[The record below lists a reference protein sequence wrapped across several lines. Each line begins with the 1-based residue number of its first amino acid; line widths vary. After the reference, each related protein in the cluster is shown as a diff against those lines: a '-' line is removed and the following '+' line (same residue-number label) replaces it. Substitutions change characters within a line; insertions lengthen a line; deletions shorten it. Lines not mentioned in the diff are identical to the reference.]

1 MFYNPNMRR
10 NEPVT
15 EVLPAQ
21 EVESAV
27 RRTARALDSR
37 AHIELPPMPAQFQ
50 HIAEGRAWAEFLEAN
65 LDRFQRTIDVPIG
78 RLLGCGRFGC
88 VFESEAPWV
97 VKLTRDASEGPVWSY
112 MQSLLEPDE
121 DFPELA
127 TNLPSFLVVRDVV
140 RITPDVVFNGAVQP
154 VFGIVREEAVP
165 VFVPFEVR
173 NPFDDSVVGQHMA
186 LSPLT
191 QEILGLS
198 PKAVQRVGL
207 QEPVLYTQLSELVGR
222 FHPGV
227 QKQFALLHDALLGTR
242 DYRVAADRFHQL
254 RWIPLRLREEGVPTR
269 ELQTA
274 EDQANAALKDVV
286 SAWQRLRKNPLAT
299 ELGLTLET
307 ALNAADLVFRDLHAY
322 NVGWRTHRVVGGV
335 DRPQCM
341 VILDPG
347 AMATPHS
354 PSIREVELQANG
366 AFSFYDQDAD
376 LAEADENLRRA
387 GVIR

>member
-1 MFYNPNMRR
+1 MRLRR

-15 EVLPAQ
+15 EVLPPQ

-27 RRTARALDSR
+27 RRTARSLDSR

-50 HIAEGRAWAEFLEAN
+50 HLAEGRAWAEFLEAN

-78 RLLGCGRFGC
+78 KLLGCGRFGC
-88 VFESEAPWV
+88 VFESDPPWAI
-97 VKLTRDASEGPVWSY
+97 KLTRDASEGPVWSY

-127 TNLPSFLVVRDVV
+127 TDLPSFLVVRDVV
-140 RITPDVVFNGAVQP
+140 RITPDVIFNGAVQP

-173 NPFDDSVVGQHMA
+173 NPFDDSVVSQHMA

-191 QEILGLS
+191 QEIVGLS
-198 PKAVQRVGL
+198 RKAVERVGL
-207 QEPVLYTQLSELVGR
+207 QEPVLYTQLSEQISR

-242 DYRVAADRFHQL
+242 DYRQAADRFHQL
-254 RWIPLRLREEGVPTR
+254 RWIPLRLREEGVSQR
-269 ELQTA
+269 EIQTA
-274 EDQANAALKDVV
+274 DDQANEALKDVV
-286 SAWQRLRKNPLAT
+286 GAWKRLRKNPLAT
-299 ELGLTLET
+299 KLGLTLET

-322 NVGWRTHRVVGGV
+322 NIGWRTHRVVAGV
-335 DRPQCM
+335 ERPQCM

-366 AFSFYDQDAD
+366 LSSGYSDQDLD
-376 LAEADENLRRA
+376 LAEADENLRSA
-387 GVIR
+387 GLIR

>member
-1 MFYNPNMRR
+1 MLYNPTMRR

-15 EVLPAQ
+15 SVVPTDEMQ
-21 EVESAV
+21 SAV
-27 RRTARALDSR
+27 RRSAKHFDQR
-37 AHIELPPMPAQFQ
+37 AHIDLPPMPAQFQ

-88 VFESEAPWV
+88 VFESDAPWV
-97 VKLTRDASEGPVWSY
+97 VKITRDESEGPVWSY

-186 LSPLT
+186 LSTLT

-207 QEPVLYTQLSELVGR
+207 QEPVLYTQLSERVAR

-227 QKQFALLHDALLGTR
+227 QKQFALLHEALLGTR
-242 DYRVAADRFHQL
+242 DYRQAADRFHQL
-254 RWIPLRLREEGVPTR
+254 RWLPLRLRDEGAGGR

-274 EDQANAALKDVV
+274 EDQANEALKDVV
-286 SAWQRLRKNPLAT
+286 SAWQRLRNNPLAT

-322 NVGWRTHRVVGGV
+322 NVGWRVHRLVGGV
-335 DRPQCM
+335 ERPQCM

-387 GVIR
+387 GLIR